1 MIGCLFDEKIIG
13 TTREKF
19 LKKLTQNRKHIL
31 AGDERSDIKGINM
44 KSGKLISPGYTI
56 PLYDI
61 PIFKKFKP
69 KHGCKHVEEII
80 KKSIWMD
87 IHRFRSGDEISE
99 EIEILNKTVRECQ
112 K

>member
-1 MIGCLFDEKIIG
+1 
-13 TTREKF
+13 
-19 LKKLTQNRKHIL
+19 
-31 AGDERSDIKGINM
+31 
-44 KSGKLISPGYTI
+44 
-56 PLYDI
+56 
-61 PIFKKFKP
+61 
-69 KHGCKHVEEII
+69 VEEII